1 METLVTFLRE
11 LTLVRGTV
19 PIRYTAKLEA
29 ESGIDLEDL
38 AKSGKI
44 VVEGEEV
51 YVEFRFN
58 AYTRNHYERF
68 EVGADHSSIK
78 VGKSFLPLNDDT
90 KVLLIRELI
99 VPAMRHATREEL
111 WKQQLHQRLESVRR
125 VKKSLSDEDIANIFE
140 GMLKQ

>member
-1 METLVTFLRE
+1 MEALVTFLRN

-19 PIRYTAKLEA
+19 PIRYIAKLET

-38 AKSGKI
+38 AKSSNI
-44 VVEGEEV
+44 VAGENV

-58 AYTRNHYERF
+58 AYGKNHYERF
-68 EVGADHSSIK
+68 EVSDDRTTIK
-78 VGKSFLPLNDDT
+78 VGKSFQPLTDDT

-125 VKKSLSDEDIANIFE
+125 VKKSLSDEDIANVFE

>member
-1 METLVTFLRE
+1 METLATFLQD
-11 LTLVRGTV
+11 LTLVHGTV
-19 PIRYTAKLEA
+19 AIRYVSKLEA

-38 AKSGKI
+38 AKSSKIIVDSGKTF
-44 VVEGEEV
+44 
-51 YVEFRFN
+51 VEFRFN
-58 AYTRNHYERF
+58 AYSRNHYERF
-68 EVGADHSSIK
+68 EVGEDKSTIK
-78 VGKSFLPLNDDT
+78 VGKSFLPLTDDT

-111 WKQQLHQRLESVRR
+111 WKQQLHQRIESVRR